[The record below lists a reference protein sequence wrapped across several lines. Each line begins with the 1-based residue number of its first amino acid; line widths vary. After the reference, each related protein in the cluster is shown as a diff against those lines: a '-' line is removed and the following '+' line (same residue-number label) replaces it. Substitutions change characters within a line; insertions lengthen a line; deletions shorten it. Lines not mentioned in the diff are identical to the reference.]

1 VFERIPKPEFL
12 AGVEEKGK
20 NFVKHLEAL
29 REKYSEVIKD
39 THGKGLFL
47 GAQLDRDPTEIV
59 EAWRERGLLVITAGT
74 NTWRFVPPL
83 VIEESVME
91 GK

>member
-39 THGKGLFL
+39 IHGKGLFL

-59 EAWRERGLLVITAGT
+59 EAWRGDCLSLRLARIHGGMCRR
-74 NTWRFVPPL
+74 W
-83 VIEESVME
+83 
-91 GK
+91 